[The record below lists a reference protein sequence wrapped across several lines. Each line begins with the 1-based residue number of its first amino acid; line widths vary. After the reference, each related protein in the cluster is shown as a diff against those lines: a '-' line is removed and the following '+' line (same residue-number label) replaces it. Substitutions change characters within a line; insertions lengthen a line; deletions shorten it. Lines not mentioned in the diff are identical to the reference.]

1 MRDTVIGAAEGVARG
16 WREEADRR
24 RELSKTD
31 PVADTLAYCAGELL
45 ARLRP
50 VSITERDSVSVERFA
65 ELMGVSAQ
73 TVRQWCRRGLVP
85 ARMVGTGWMIRADA
99 ERPGRTR
106 KSA

>member
-1 MRDTVIGAAEGVARG
+1 MRDSVAGTAEGVARE
-16 WREEADRR
+16 WRDEAERR
-24 RELSKTD
+24 RALSRTD
-31 PVADTLAYCAGELL
+31 PVADTLAFCASELVSRVR
-45 ARLRP
+45 AVSVTERE
-50 VSITERDSVSVERFA
+50 SITVERFA